1 VAADET
7 LREELLGMLLAH
19 RQAVELERRDPS
31 SVARRRDVDRDLAD
45 RFWEIL
51 DDYEVWPGRALVGED
66 GAEAAWIIVQEEIED
81 PELQH
86 RAVEA
91 LEVAVARGDA
101 DPVHLAML
109 VDRVRMSDGREQLY
123 GSQFVVGPSD
133 TLVPWPIDDVAAVDR
148 RRQRLGLPP
157 LAEHAAAMRQR
168 WRAQPSGEPR
178 HDTPHHDSA
187 HRDV

>member
-1 VAADET
+1 
-7 LREELLGMLLAH
+7 MLLAH
-19 RQAVELERRDPS
+19 RRAVELERRDPT
-31 SVARRRDVDRDLAD
+31 RREHRRDVDRDLAE
-45 RFWEIL
+45 RFWAIL
-51 DDYEVWPGRALVGED
+51 DDYEVWPGRTLVGED
-66 GAEAAWIIVQEEIED
+66 GAEAAWILVQEEIED

-109 VDRVRMSDGREQLY
+109 VDRVRMSDGRDQIY

-133 TLVPWPIDDVAAVDR
+133 TLVPWPVDDVAAVDR

-157 LAEHAAAMRQR
+157 LAEHAAAMRQQ
-168 WRAQPSGEPR
+168 WRAQSPGHCRHDVPRRDVPR
-178 HDTPHHDSA
+178 HD
-187 HRDV
+187 V